1 MGFCPSSCLFS
12 GSLFAEVGR
21 ASAFSS
27 LATDLVVAL
36 PDQFFIDFVSALE
49 QKVGQE
55 VSRVVWHFLA
65 QVYQAFSQVWYN
77 LVHQVLPYRLRPFV
91 KQVALVLTD
100 LLKFSLLAFFTLD
113 TFFLCLFLVDLAFS
127 GFHLTSPGLLFFTL
141 NKSLDFVDFAGRIFL
156 TFLGFLS
163 GEHFLLLFL
172 GQVIVLNDIELSFRA
187 IDLAILGRNLSFT
200 GLPLRLPVDGLQ
212 ELVVRVSN
220 QVQTAWLAIL
230 LQKLVH
236 TLQSLLNVLA
246 LVGIVKKHAVFGAD

>member
-1 MGFCPSSCLFS
+1 M
-12 GSLFAEVGR
+12 
-21 ASAFSS
+21 
-27 LATDLVVAL
+27 
-36 PDQFFIDFVSALE
+36 
-49 QKVGQE
+49 
-55 VSRVVWHFLA
+55 
-65 QVYQAFSQVWYN
+65 
-77 LVHQVLPYRLRPFV
+77 
-91 KQVALVLTD
+91 
-100 LLKFSLLAFFTLD
+100 
-113 TFFLCLFLVDLAFS
+113 
-127 GFHLTSPGLLFFTL
+127 
-141 NKSLDFVDFAGRIFL
+141 

-212 ELVVRVSN
+212 ELVVRISN